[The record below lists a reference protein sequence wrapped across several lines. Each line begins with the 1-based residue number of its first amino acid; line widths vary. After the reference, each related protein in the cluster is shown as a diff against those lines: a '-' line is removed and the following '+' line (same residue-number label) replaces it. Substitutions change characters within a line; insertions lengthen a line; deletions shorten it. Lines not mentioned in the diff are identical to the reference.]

1 MRTEQGRRRVEA
13 AAERIER
20 ELSKDLFGDVAMG
33 SPAADNGLS
42 GLHDL
47 DSFDP
52 LLEAVVSAKWD
63 TFSANGDPERDQG
76 DGHEDEEG
84 RVVVPMSPIRS
95 PPRKDISPTGKYWVL
110 RTVISVQY
118 KSQIFALMRFYYRV
132 PAGR

>member
-1 MRTEQGRRRVEA
+1 MNIAQLSPVEA

-33 SPAADNGLS
+33 SPAADNGL
-42 GLHDL
+42 GLL

-63 TFSANGDPERDQG
+63 TFSANGDPERDHG

-95 PPRKDISPTGKYWVL
+95 PPRKEISPTGML
-110 RTVISVQY
+110 
-118 KSQIFALMRFYYRV
+118 
-132 PAGR
+132 

>member
-1 MRTEQGRRRVEA
+1 MNIAQLSPVEA

-33 SPAADNGLS
+33 SPAADNGLG
-42 GLHDL
+42 GLHAL

-63 TFSANGDPERDQG
+63 TFSANGDPERDHG

-95 PPRKDISPTGKYWVL
+95 PPRKDISPTGK
-110 RTVISVQY
+110 
-118 KSQIFALMRFYYRV
+118 
-132 PAGR
+132 